1 MQVGLPDYGLKLADD
16 EFHSAVSLSIN
27 SASGSA
33 SDSSLKTSRLL
44 KSSFPLDD
52 DSSSWPEDE
61 ACGGFLS
68 AASDRHG
75 LDPPK
80 SPSPLPRDPLADR
93 FPDEPSE
100 ESKSLISFLDL
111 DLAEATISDPRR
123 PRLVPPRRRGDNSPL
138 PAFVSDRHANRN
150 RFLSFGVHDTN
161 FKLISSTI
169 VANAKYRRQ

>member
-1 MQVGLPDYGLKLADD
+1 M
-16 EFHSAVSLSIN
+16 
-27 SASGSA
+27 
-33 SDSSLKTSRLL
+33 
-44 KSSFPLDD
+44 DD

-138 PAFVSDRHANRN
+138 LELNGEERVEMPRDCLLAGDTVLESWYGSWSSSLNPDDSSLVQDFVGGGGTLSPVSSRAANS
-150 RFLSFGVHDTN
+150 RFFSASSSSSSLSP
-161 FKLISSTI
+161 
-169 VANAKYRRQ
+169 